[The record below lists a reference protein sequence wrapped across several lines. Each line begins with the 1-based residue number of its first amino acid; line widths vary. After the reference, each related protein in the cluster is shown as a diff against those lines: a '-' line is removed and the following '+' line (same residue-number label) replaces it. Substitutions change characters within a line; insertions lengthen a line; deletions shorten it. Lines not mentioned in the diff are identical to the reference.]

1 MAWES
6 LLLSQG
12 KELLKRQPWIVS
24 GVKIFLIEIIYREL
38 AFMVGVLLFSF
49 SLENSIR
56 SLLFISDV
64 LHEGSISRCPL

>member
-12 KELLKRQPWIVS
+12 KELLKRQPWTVS
-24 GVKIFLIEIIYREL
+24 GVKVFLIEIIYREL
-38 AFMVGVLLFSF
+38 VFMVGVLFF
-49 SLENSIR
+49 FYLENSIG

-64 LHEGSISRCPL
+64 PHE

>member
-24 GVKIFLIEIIYREL
+24 GVKVFLIEIIYREL
-38 AFMVGVLLFSF
+38 VFMVGVLFFFLLKIPSVPCYSF
-49 SLENSIR
+49 QMFHMNEA
-56 SLLFISDV
+56 
-64 LHEGSISRCPL
+64 

>member
-24 GVKIFLIEIIYREL
+24 GVKVFLIGIIYREL
-38 AFMVGVLLFSF
+38 VFMVGVLLFSF

-64 LHEGSISRCPL
+64 PRE